1 VAGQTGRMPLRWPLH
16 CTVDAQ
22 DGVPIV
28 VASGRVSY
36 RTAATLAAV
45 LHQVVGD
52 AKVLSGLVLDL
63 QQVDYISSAGLRAI
77 EAALVRLADAKL
89 ILVAPP
95 EPVRIAFDLAG
106 LSTRVAIAPS
116 RPEALA
122 RIAER

>member
-1 VAGQTGRMPLRWPLH
+1 MPLRWPLH